1 MRYGFNLFT
10 STPFLSVI
18 KILGERSRMNR
29 LSSMYTISNK
39 VQGITV
45 LTDND
50 KKLFSKEITLPIVVV
65 PPNVIGRLIGCKEIT
80 NRTVER
86 FCNKIKPVIDMPTES
101 KKAIVFCPEK
111 MNDNTRNVVL
121 KSIENLTGLVVKF
134 DSYNVTLNYNDW
146 PVKSCIA
153 AILPD
158 GLEFGGFSQIGHI
171 VHVNLREELLLYKK
185 IIGQILL
192 DKVTNCKTVVNK
204 LDAIGHKYRTFEL
217 DLLAG
222 EENYKTEVHEEKLRY
237 HLDFSQV
244 FYNPRLSTEHKRIVR
259 KITKRS
265 VFYDCC
271 AGIGPFV
278 LPVVRNGAHHVLAN
292 DLNPHCID
300 YIKRNMELNHL
311 SFERLKLYNM
321 DATMFIK
328 TVIADDLANEAK
340 NYNVSDSKN
349 NTPADAHVVMNLP
362 GTSLQFLPYFRGCL
376 QDRLNLPGA
385 TLPFPLYVHCHFF
398 VKAPDDVE
406 DSWYFNEAQNL
417 IHKSLGISKL
427 HFTEVRFVRNVAG
440 RKKMFCATFQLH
452 DEFLFIFDTE
462 KLEVEEANNKELA
475 ETIECSDNS
484 SSNER
489 TCAQQTFCK
498 MQIEEL
504 EPIVKKKKLS

>member
-121 KSIENLTGLVVKF
+121 KSIENLTGWTRVRWFFPNRSYCPCKF
-134 DSYNVTLNYNDW
+134 TRRATAIQKNYWANT
-146 PVKSCIA
+146 SRQSHQ
-153 AILPD
+153 L
-158 GLEFGGFSQIGHI
+158 
-171 VHVNLREELLLYKK
+171 
-185 IIGQILL
+185 
-192 DKVTNCKTVVNK
+192 TVVNK

>member
-1 MRYGFNLFT
+1 MYCRNFARWTRVRWFFPNRSYCPCKFT
-10 STPFLSVI
+10 RRATAI
-18 KILGERSRMNR
+18 QKNYWANTSRQSHQ
-29 LSSMYTISNK
+29 L
-39 VQGITV
+39 
-45 LTDND
+45 
-50 KKLFSKEITLPIVVV
+50 
-65 PPNVIGRLIGCKEIT
+65 
-80 NRTVER
+80 
-86 FCNKIKPVIDMPTES
+86 
-101 KKAIVFCPEK
+101 
-111 MNDNTRNVVL
+111 
-121 KSIENLTGLVVKF
+121 
-134 DSYNVTLNYNDW
+134 
-146 PVKSCIA
+146 
-153 AILPD
+153 
-158 GLEFGGFSQIGHI
+158 
-171 VHVNLREELLLYKK
+171 
-185 IIGQILL
+185 
-192 DKVTNCKTVVNK
+192 TVVNK

-265 VFYDCC
+265 VFTIV
-271 AGIGPFV
+271 A
-278 LPVVRNGAHHVLAN
+278 L
-292 DLNPHCID
+292 
-300 YIKRNMELNHL
+300 L

-504 EPIVKKKKLS
+504 EPIVKKKT